1 MLAGNATGFRNKP
14 GATSF
19 MRRNEKFDIKSSY
32 FTAMVTVSTLRLSG
46 PIIMSKSPGSRT

>member
-19 MRRNEKFDIKSSY
+19 KRRNEKLDIKSSY
-32 FTAMVTVSTLRLSG
+32 FTAMVTVSTLRLSE

>member
-19 MRRNEKFDIKSSY
+19 MRRNEKLDIKSSY
-32 FTAMVTVSTLRLSG
+32 FTAMVTVSTLRLSE